1 MSVSPS
7 FKMKIGDSMPSFKL
21 KDIYGKEI
29 SEVDFKDKKILVLI
43 FASNK
48 CPVYRDYEDRIIQIQ
63 KDYGNKGVQVIAIN
77 SNAGYDESIEEMK
90 KRAIAKSYNFPYLK
104 DESQELAKQLGA
116 ICTPHVF
123 VFDEKRQLRYQGRID
138 DNRNPS
144 LVKSN
149 DLRKALDSL
158 LEGKD
163 IQESITRP
171 FGCSIVWK
179 T

>member
-1 MSVSPS
+1 MSISQP
-7 FKMKIGDSMPSFKL
+7 FKMKIGDPMPSFKL
-21 KDIYGKEI
+21 KDIYGKEL
-29 SEVDFKDKKILVLI
+29 SEEEFKDKRILVFI

-48 CPVYRDYEDRIIQIQ
+48 CPVYRDYEDRIIKIQ
-63 KDYGNKGVQVIAIN
+63 EDYGNKGVQIIAVN
-77 SNAGYDESIEEMK
+77 SNAGNEESIEEMK
-90 KRAIAKSYNFPYLK
+90 KRAIEKGFNFPYLK
-104 DESQELAKQLGA
+104 DESQEFAKQLGA

-123 VFDEKRQLRYQGRID
+123 VFDEKRKLRYQGRID

-158 LEGKD
+158 LEGKE